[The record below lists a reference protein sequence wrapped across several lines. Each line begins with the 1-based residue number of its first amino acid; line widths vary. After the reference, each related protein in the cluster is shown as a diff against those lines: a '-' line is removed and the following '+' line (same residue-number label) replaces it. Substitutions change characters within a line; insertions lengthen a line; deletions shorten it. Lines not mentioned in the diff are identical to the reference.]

1 MTDEI
6 KHGNGNGGYEH
17 QDLGASGILYFLLI
31 LGVTT
36 MICMAGLKG
45 LYAYLDHREKADQ
58 IPVNP
63 LVTQVPEDTRH
74 VAPGY
79 PATAFPSPRLERIEG
94 DELNA
99 DLIQEQKTLY
109 SYGWVDQNAGTVH
122 IPIDRAMD
130 LLVKR
135 GLPVRPQVATNEVAA
150 ENAARDQGVVPAA
163 DKKDMK

>member
-1 MTDEI
+1 MTDDL
-6 KHGNGNGGYEH
+6 KDGNGGYEH
-17 QDLGASGILYFLLI
+17 QDLGASGILYFLLV
-31 LGVTT
+31 LGVATV
-36 MICMAGLKG
+36 ICMAGLKFV
-45 LYAYLDHREKADQ
+45 YNYLDRREKADQ

-63 LVTQVPEDTRH
+63 LVTHVPEDTRH
-74 VAPGY
+74 VAPEY

-99 DLIQEQKTLY
+99 DLIGEQKTLY

-130 LLVKR
+130 LLAQR
-135 GLPVRPQVATNEVAA
+135 GLPVRPPGAGNEAA
-150 ENAARDQGVVPAA
+150 AGNARDKSVTPVA